1 MALCII
7 RYYTEHTT
15 QQSFICMF
23 LLPARLG
30 VLEGRRPPDPS
41 HTVLGAQDE
50 GVGATLLLL
59 HGFLVLSY
67 HLALSALMPSLKHV
81 ILELKFFRSDALT
94 GDPHSSE
101 PV

>member
-23 LLPARLG
+23 LFPARLG
-30 VLEGRRPPDPS
+30 VFEDRSPADPS

-50 GVGATLLLL
+50 GVRVTLL
-59 HGFLVLSY
+59 
-67 HLALSALMPSLKHV
+67 
-81 ILELKFFRSDALT
+81 R
-94 GDPHSSE
+94 
-101 PV
+101 